1 MSPASRKAAP
11 VRPATPRT
19 RAATRLFAGVCAALT
34 LLGHAACSSTNPTP
48 RPLLTGQARS
58 TPAAD
63 PSRSPYHGWDAIDTA
78 VKAGAIEHLVVATPV
93 ETIGV
98 RFRTYRLLGSRD
110 QPGELLVER
119 TDEGVALTI
128 RLGRFGLPELEQQVL
143 DQIRAELAKAP

>member
-1 MSPASRKAAP
+1 MSPASPKTP
-11 VRPATPRT
+11 PDRPRLPRT
-19 RAATRLFAGVCAALT
+19 RAANRLFTRGCAALT
-34 LLGHAACSSTNPTP
+34 LLAHAACSSPNPTP
-48 RPLLTGQARS
+48 RPLLTGQART

-98 RFRTYRLLGSRD
+98 RFRTYRLLGPRD

-119 TDEGVALTI
+119 TDDAIALTI
-128 RLGRFGLPELEQQVL
+128 RLGRFGLPDLEQQVL